1 MESILFVDND
11 LHFAQ
16 DVMKYFDEKGIPHIF
31 ETDGLNALNIVRDK
45 KPAVVIADRELPN
58 LDGLSLC
65 KFIKLDET
73 LSHIKFLLL
82 TSSGTE
88 DLIVGSSDGLDAAI
102 EKPIAPK
109 DLVEQLIKILQTVE
123 N

>member
-11 LHFAQ
+11 IHFAQ
-16 DVMKYFDEKGIPHIF
+16 DVMKYFEKNGIPHVY

-45 KPAVVIADRELPN
+45 KPSVVIADRELPN

-102 EKPIAPK
+102 EKPIGPK
-109 DLVEQLIKILQTVE
+109 DLVDQLIKVLQTVE
-123 N
+123 A